1 MQNNTCLDENGH
13 FAKKKKMAVRLDGKT
28 IEVRFKDMAG
38 EVGANCTILPLH
50 LKSIAN

>member
-1 MQNNTCLDENGH
+1 MCKTIPVWMRMGILQ
-13 FAKKKKMAVRLDGKT
+13 KKKMAVRLDGKT